1 MIYNKE
7 ISYEET
13 KEIINNFF
21 NQDTELRT
29 KITTEVPNF
38 RVLIDIMLRN
48 FDYAVEHNEEGLIE
62 EDTLLEGDIS
72 RLTYLNYILPSFYL
86 ADKYPNLSEFFSAY
100 VLISKNYLDL
110 YGQQIISDYIDSVTS
125 LINLLQ
131 IESNFQRLIVVS
143 ETLIE
148 KYKFINTNIPETLHL
163 SNLYLKA
170 MLGKE
175 E

>member
-48 FDYAVEHNEEGLIE
+48 FDYAIEHNEEGLIE
-62 EDTLLEGDIS
+62 EDTLLE
-72 RLTYLNYILPSFYL
+72 
-86 ADKYPNLSEFFSAY
+86 
-100 VLISKNYLDL
+100 
-110 YGQQIISDYIDSVTS
+110 
-125 LINLLQ
+125 
-131 IESNFQRLIVVS
+131 
-143 ETLIE
+143 
-148 KYKFINTNIPETLHL
+148 
-163 SNLYLKA
+163 
-170 MLGKE
+170 
-175 E
+175 